1 MTWDKFITVTPDGT
15 CHCFG
20 ANAVALLD
28 GEFLWF
34 ENGQM
39 KTSMNE
45 LKAQINFRREEY
57 GRI

>member
-1 MTWDKFITVTPDGT
+1 MTWDKFITVNNDGV
-15 CHCFG
+15 CHRFG

-39 KTSMNE
+39 RVSDITERRWEDEGLMTS
-45 LKAQINFRREEY
+45 KRR
-57 GRI
+57 